1 MPQTA
6 VAKLQSHCLAGA
18 WAWSL
23 GLELGLGAWAW
34 SLGLEH
40 TLTPFS
46 ILSSL
51 FVRMTSSMPAA
62 H

>member
-6 VAKLQSHCLAGA
+6 VAKLQSHCLA
-18 WAWSL
+18 
-23 GLELGLGAWAW
+23 GAWAW